1 MQPIFTSFKSS
12 TRFACFLLAIGFF
25 YGCSSSSIPIDTY
38 INEERLEDALSEIE
52 IQLEKT
58 SGSQE
63 LFIKKGELLIR
74 VAEKKS
80 IEHRDSLYREA
91 ILAFKEAEILGVNN
105 SQSESIHNLTYNSW
119 LEELNLGTNAYD
131 SEEIDIALYH
141 FENAIILNEAE
152 PTAYLSKSVALYSTN
167 DLDAALETRNQA
179 KDKLTTESEKLYEYL
194 GFLHLQ
200 NSNAEE
206 ATYYYELA
214 KTNITS
220 NKNIAFGLVNIYISN
235 SELQKAIDLLL
246 DLNNEI
252 PNDAGINNVLGTQLF
267 FFTEYLYDNLTEAY
281 KSNNLSS
288 VNPLKLDAESF
299 SKQAESCLIK
309 AYEIESTN
317 HEYIQSLAVF
327 YNNLTAIYLS
337 LAQIAPEQEKNY
349 FLIKT
354 DLSINSAIKYFELL
368 LSTNP
373 GNEETLTSIKML
385 KKLQSDRFGK

>member
-1 MQPIFTSFKSS
+1 MLK
-12 TRFACFLLAIGFF
+12 
-25 YGCSSSSIPIDTY
+25 
-38 INEERLEDALSEIE
+38 
-52 IQLEKT
+52 
-58 SGSQE
+58 
-63 LFIKKGELLIR
+63 
-74 VAEKKS
+74 KKS
-80 IEHRDSLYREA
+80 IEHRDSLYKEA
-91 ILAFKEAEILGVNN
+91 ILAFKEAEVIGVNN
-105 SQSESIHNLTYNSW
+105 SQSESIHNLIYNSW

-141 FENAIILNEAE
+141 FENAIILNETE

-167 DLDAALETRNQA
+167 DLDAALETLNQA

-214 KTNITS
+214 KTNIAS
-220 NKNIAFGLVNIYISN
+220 NKNIAFGLVNIYIN
-235 SELQKAIDLLL
+235 NGELQKAIDLLL

-267 FFTEYLYDNLTEAY
+267 FFTEYVYGNLTEAY

-299 SKQAESCLIK
+299 SKQAESYLIK

-368 LSTNP
+368 LSTDP

>member
-1 MQPIFTSFKSS
+1 MLFCSQS
-12 TRFACFLLAIGFF
+12 GFF

-38 INEERLEDALSEIE
+38 INEERFEDALSEIE
-52 IQLEKT
+52 TQLEKT
-58 SGSQE
+58 SGSPE

-80 IEHRDSLYREA
+80 IEHRDSLYKEA
-91 ILAFKEAEILGVNN
+91 ILAFKEAEVIGVNN

-141 FENAIILNEAE
+141 FENAIILNETE

-167 DLDAALETRNQA
+167 NLDAALETLNQA

-214 KTNITS
+214 KTNIAS
-220 NKNIAFGLVNIYISN
+220 NKNIAFGLVNIYIN
-235 SELQKAIDLLL
+235 NGELQKAIDLLL

-267 FFTEYLYDNLTEAY
+267 FFTEYVYGNLTEAY

-299 SKQAESCLIK
+299 SKQAESYLIK

-368 LSTNP
+368 LSTDP